1 MVNSDFDVSSLKMKV
16 LDSSTS
22 KCSFTSNDSKTIEI
36 GDDQILT
43 INGISSGNNKIGEI
57 TFMSSINDEPKKNKT
72 ITISDIV
79 ATKSDGTEVRGIDV
93 SKNVYVQSVDNS
105 LKNFLNLID
114 LKMNTILRLLNLLI
128 VLRLRQPLMI
138 LMLKLLVQV
147 LRR

>member
-1 MVNSDFDVSSLKMKV
+1 M
-16 LDSSTS
+16 
-22 KCSFTSNDSKTIEI
+22 
-36 GDDQILT
+36 
-43 INGISSGNNKIGEI
+43 
-57 TFMSSINDEPKKNKT
+57 
-72 ITISDIV
+72 

-105 LKNFLNLID
+105 LKNLEVTGLTFEFDRFKNEYNIEA
-114 LKMNTILRLLNLLI
+114 LNLLI